1 MWKCDEGMG
10 RAWEDGMGGRGKK
23 ETRTQAA
30 RAFGKKKGNWPGHRR
45 IIDKSGLEH
54 RGNITAIDWDTAEL

>member
-30 RAFGKKKGNWPGHRR
+30 RAFGKN
-45 IIDKSGLEH
+45 GLEH
-54 RGNITAIDWDTAEL
+54 RGNIKAIDQDTTEL